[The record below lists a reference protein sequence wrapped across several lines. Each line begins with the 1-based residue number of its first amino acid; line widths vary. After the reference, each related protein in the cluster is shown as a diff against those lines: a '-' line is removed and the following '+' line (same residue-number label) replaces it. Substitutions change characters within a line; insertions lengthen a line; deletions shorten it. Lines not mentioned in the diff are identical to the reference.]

1 MGFNGGTVKRWPM
14 TRIVPAIFILI
25 GALLL
30 APLIYGAVLVV
41 SGSSV
46 TLNNAGGLLVFV
58 IIPVS
63 GLALIWTGFRGP
75 RPRRKAPP
83 PALEE

>member
-1 MGFNGGTVKRWPM
+1 M

-25 GALLL
+25 GSLLL
-30 APLIYGAVLVV
+30 APLIYGAVLVA

-46 TLNNAGGLLVFV
+46 TLNNSGGLLVFV

-63 GLALIWTGFRGP
+63 GLALIWTGFRGQ
-75 RPRRKAPP
+75 RPRQKALPP
-83 PALEE
+83 TLEE